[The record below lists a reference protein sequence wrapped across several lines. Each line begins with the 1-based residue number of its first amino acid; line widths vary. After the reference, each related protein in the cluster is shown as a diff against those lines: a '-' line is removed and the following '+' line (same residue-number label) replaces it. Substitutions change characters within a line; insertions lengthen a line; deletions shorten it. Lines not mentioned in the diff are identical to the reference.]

1 MTTLEPS
8 ATSQLGLVIPPAA
21 PPSSLWPA
29 VECAEAGGIG
39 SIWVTDGTLAAIP
52 IVDSM
57 TLLGAIAARTSR
69 VRIGTSV
76 MAIARRNPV
85 LLAHA
90 YATAQFL
97 SGGRVV
103 AGVGL
108 GGVAAPAEYELCGMT
123 TAQRAAVT
131 DEYIPLLRRLWSGE
145 TVHHAG
151 PSYSCHDVQLH
162 PVPEV
167 PIPIWVGGYTP
178 AAYRRAGRFGDGFL
192 SAMLGPDA
200 FRAAMDQV
208 HAEAVAVGRDP
219 AAIEPGVYLFSAIG
233 RRDGEAEA
241 FLDPILRGI
250 FGVGLDV
257 MGDACLVGTPDQWV
271 ERIGRFGEAG
281 ARTVAFLLF
290 TVDLAA
296 DVELVT
302 AEVVP
307 QMMASAMPLA
317 GV

>member
-1 MTTLEPS
+1 VTIDAS
-8 ATSQLGLVIPPAA
+8 AGPQLGLVLPPAV
-21 PPSSLWPA
+21 PPQFMWPA
-29 VECAEAGGIG
+29 VELAEAGGID

-52 IVDSM
+52 ILDSM
-57 TLLGAIAARTSR
+57 SLLGALAARTSR

-76 MAIARRNPV
+76 IAIARRNPV

-90 YATAQFL
+90 FATAQFL

-123 TAQRAAVT
+123 TRERAAVT
-131 DEYIPLLRRLWSGE
+131 DEYIPLMRRLWTEE

-151 PSYSCHDVQLH
+151 PSYACHDVQVH
-162 PVPEV
+162 PRPEV

-192 SAMLGPDA
+192 AAMLGPDA

-208 HAEAVAVGRDP
+208 HAEAVASGRDP
-219 AAIEPGVYLFSAIG
+219 ADIEPGVYLFSAIG
-233 RRDGEAEA
+233 RREGEAEA
-241 FLDPILRGI
+241 FLDPIMRGI
-250 FGVGLDV
+250 FGAGLDA
-257 MGDACLVGTPDQWV
+257 MGDACLYGTPDQWV
-271 ERIGRFGEAG
+271 DRICRFGEAG

-290 TVDLAA
+290 TADLVG
-296 DVELVT
+296 DVELITT
-302 AEVVP
+302 AVRP
-307 QMMASAMPLA
+307 QVASAVPLA